1 MMLFVLTNK
10 PIFPADEVVY
20 VDFDFIEKNHGYFVQ
35 RIMNK
40 RHDNELIEEL
50 SITKPSLVDIRDLSS
65 YEAMLILQGKA
76 IWLTEPTVPHVF
88 LHEIGSMFENDLD
101 PCERSIDAHA
111 VQMNEI
117 MEDKDRQKRKVI
129 FVLPDGVE
137 CCAYYK
143 DVAPLMDQ
151 RILPGLRL
159 IKRQGITLSGGR
171 KFNHLFLPITW
182 KLCIVDG
189 CRKILQRQ
197 EEQECDLFA
206 QLTKGMKNMDVE
218 G

>member
-1 MMLFVLTNK
+1 MMLFVLNNK

-111 VQMNEI
+111 VQMNR
-117 MEDKDRQKRKVI
+117 ME
-129 FVLPDGVE
+129 
-137 CCAYYK
+137 
-143 DVAPLMDQ
+143 
-151 RILPGLRL
+151 
-159 IKRQGITLSGGR
+159 
-171 KFNHLFLPITW
+171 
-182 KLCIVDG
+182 
-189 CRKILQRQ
+189 
-197 EEQECDLFA
+197 
-206 QLTKGMKNMDVE
+206 
-218 G
+218 